1 MAQLVEQRIRNAW
14 VGGSSPPIGSRQ
26 EKRGTFLS
34 FFVYHAEHCKNLA
47 RKSILGYLAMYP
59 RINRKVSND
68 TLQSNLASFFRPFH
82 LCFIFVYRQCLCCII
97 PSSLAEE
104 IGEDEPFGMSGQCAF
119 LNRVRIG
126 MSQIMQLSPIICQA
140 DAPVREFLPEEAVQ
154 QEDDFIFDTL
164 TQQPLRSC
172 TDELG
177 LFLSEQSQIHS
188 LPFIPNRSLEKAS
201 CQFLMTAIR
210 KTALYMFGL

>member
-1 MAQLVEQRIRNAW
+1 MYQEISAFLVPYSNKRCIFAEGKHAIVAQLVEHWLPKPRVAGSSPVYRSRPAMNTNLHPHTTFSPQHSKAIQKKSITFAVGFADMAQLVEQRIRNAW

-47 RKSILGYLAMYP
+47 RKSIQGYLAMYP

-97 PSSLAEE
+97 LSSVAEE
-104 IGEDEPFGMSGQCAF
+104 IGEDELFGMSGQCAF
-119 LNRVRIG
+119 LNR
-126 MSQIMQLSPIICQA
+126 A
-140 DAPVREFLPEEAVQ
+140 
-154 QEDDFIFDTL
+154 
-164 TQQPLRSC
+164 
-172 TDELG
+172 
-177 LFLSEQSQIHS
+177 
-188 LPFIPNRSLEKAS
+188 
-201 CQFLMTAIR
+201 
-210 KTALYMFGL
+210 